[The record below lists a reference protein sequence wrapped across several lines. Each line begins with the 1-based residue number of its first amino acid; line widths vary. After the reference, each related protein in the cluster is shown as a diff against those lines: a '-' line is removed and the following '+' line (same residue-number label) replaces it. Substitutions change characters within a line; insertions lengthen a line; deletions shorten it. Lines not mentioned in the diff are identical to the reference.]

1 MNINRPKIQDDLPI
15 TNFYDVF
22 DVENPFISHVVI
34 SDCEINL
41 EFNELIEFSN
51 VKFVNV
57 NFNGTRLD
65 KVFFKNCLF
74 NNCDLSDTHFYEASL
89 RSEEHTSELQSRG
102 HLVCRLLLEKKKL

>member
-1 MNINRPKIQDDLPI
+1 MNPPRIDYALPRAKI
-15 TNFYDVF
+15 YDVF

-89 RSEEHTSELQSRG
+89 HNVEFNK
-102 HLVCRLLLEKKKL
+102 CRLIG